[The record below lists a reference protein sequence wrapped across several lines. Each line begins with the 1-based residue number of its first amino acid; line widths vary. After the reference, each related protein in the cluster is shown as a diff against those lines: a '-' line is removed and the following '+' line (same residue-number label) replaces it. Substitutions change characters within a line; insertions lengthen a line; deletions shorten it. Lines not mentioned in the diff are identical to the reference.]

1 LGENTGLTPACDL
14 SREPSGASLPAAG
27 KGTIK
32 KVFVVLLLIAVGVG
46 AFLYFPRGGATA
58 SQNAATL
65 AILNTAIEGSRAG
78 AAFSPALDG
87 ELYATGDLVRA
98 NTDGRAVLTFFDGSS
113 LSVDPG
119 SQVKVVALNRVS
131 TDGIQVTIE
140 QSLGRSWQSVQKLK
154 TPESRYEVRT
164 PSTTAVVRGTGFL
177 TLVQQLA
184 TGGTQTTY
192 QVDEGG
198 LQVNATAGGSVNV
211 PAGTQVTIAEGAQ
224 APASATPIPPS
235 PRLEINST
243 AGLGFLV
250 VAPTGQSCGPSGSKA
265 EIFGCVVTADKVTIR
280 DPAPGRWGV
289 VMTSAGALPVGT
301 LSIDGF
307 VGATRNAGRS
317 TGRPYG
323 AGDVV
328 RTGIT
333 LTTGAQLALSV
344 FEPPTLVTSL
354 CAAAAPGRVFASGP
368 VDVRAESIRAF
379 ARDNKATPVSL
390 VFTEAELN
398 QAVNLNAPSAA
409 QGVTLSDAKIRI
421 DSGGIHGTAK
431 AATQFITVN
440 ASADVVGGPVGDKF
454 TLKVSRLAADP
465 LPPGLIDAV
474 KGLVDTST
482 ADISG
487 TVPFLVK
494 QVAFRNGCFWV
505 SGVTPN

>member
-1 LGENTGLTPACDL
+1 ML
-14 SREPSGASLPAAG
+14 ASPLRG
-27 KGTIK
+27 KALK
-32 KVFVVLLLIAVGVG
+32 KAFVVLLLIAVGIG
-46 AFLYFPRGGATA
+46 AFLYFPRGGASA
-58 SQNAATL
+58 SAQNAATL

-119 SQVKVVALNRVS
+119 SQVKVVALNRVA

-154 TPESRYEVRT
+154 PDSRYEVRT
-164 PSTTAVVRGTGFL
+164 PSTSAIVRGTGFL
-177 TLVQQLA
+177 TQVQQLA

-192 QVDEGG
+192 QVDEGA
-198 LQVNATAGGSVNV
+198 LQVNANAGGSVSV
-211 PAGTQVTIAEGAQ
+211 PAGMQVTIAEGAR

-235 PRLEINST
+235 PRLEISST

-250 VAPTGQSCGPSGSKA
+250 VAPTGQSCGPTGNKA
-265 EIFGCVVTADKVTIR
+265 EIFGCVVSADKVAIR

-289 VMTSAGALPVGT
+289 VMTSAAALQIGM
-301 LSIDGF
+301 LSIDWFLGT
-307 VGATRNAGRS
+307 TRNAGRS

-323 AGDVV
+323 AGEVV

-333 LTTGAQLALSV
+333 LTTGAQLALSA
-344 FEPPTLVTSL
+344 FEPPTVVTSV

-368 VDVRAESIRAF
+368 VDGRAESIRAF
-379 ARDNKATPVSL
+379 ARDNKATLVSL

-398 QAVNLNAPSAA
+398 QVVNLNAPSA
-409 QGVTLSDAKIRI
+409 QGVTLSDAKIHI

-431 AATQFITVN
+431 AATQFITVD

-454 TLKVSRLAADP
+454 TLKVSHLAADP

-474 KGLVDTST
+474 KGLVDTGT

>member
-1 LGENTGLTPACDL
+1 V
-14 SREPSGASLPAAG
+14 
-27 KGTIK
+27 K
-32 KVFVVLLLIAVGVG
+32 KVFVVLLLIVVGVG
-46 AFLYFPRGGATA
+46 AFLYFPRGGATTSA
-58 SQNAATL
+58 LNAATL

-78 AAFSPALDG
+78 SGFSPALDG
-87 ELYATGDLVRA
+87 EIYATGDLVRA
-98 NTDGRAVLTFFDGSS
+98 NVDGRAVLTFFDGSS

-154 TPESRYEVRT
+154 TPDSRYEVRT
-164 PSTTAVVRGTGFL
+164 PSTSAIVRGTGFL
-177 TLVQQLA
+177 TFVQQLA

-192 QVDEGG
+192 QVDEGA
-198 LQVNATAGGSVNV
+198 LQVTATAGGSVTV

-224 APASATPIPPS
+224 APATATPIAPS
-235 PRLEINST
+235 PRLEINGA

-250 VAPTGQSCGPSGSKA
+250 VAPTGQSCGPAGTKA
-265 EIFGCVVTADKVTIR
+265 EIFGCTVSGNKVTIR

-289 VMTSAGALPVGT
+289 FMTSTGALPAGT
-301 LSIDGF
+301 LNIDGF
-307 VGATRNAGRS
+307 VGAARN
-317 TGRPYG
+317 TGQTTARAYAPG
-323 AGDVV
+323 EMV

-333 LTTGAQLALSV
+333 LTVGPTLALSA
-344 FEPPTLVTSL
+344 FEPPTLVTSV

-368 VDVRAESIRAF
+368 VDGRAESVRAF
-379 ARDNKATPVSL
+379 ARDNKATAVSL

-398 QAVNLNAPSAA
+398 LAANQSVPSGA
-409 QGVTLSDAKIRI
+409 QGVTLSDTKITI
-421 DSGGIHGTAK
+421 DSGGIHGTAR
-431 AATQFITVN
+431 AATQFITLN

-454 TLKVSRLAADP
+454 TLKVSRLSADP
-465 LPPGLIDAV
+465 LPPGLVDAM
-474 KGLVDTST
+474 KGLVDSST

>member
-1 LGENTGLTPACDL
+1 VL
-14 SREPSGASLPAAG
+14 ASATG
-27 KGTIK
+27 KGRVK
-32 KVFVVLLLIAVGVG
+32 KVLVVLLLIVAGVG
-46 AFLYFPRGGATA
+46 AFLYFPRGGANTSA
-58 SQNAATL
+58 QNAATL

-98 NTDGRAVLTFFDGSS
+98 NVDGRAILTFFDGSS

-119 SQVKVVALNRVS
+119 SQVKVVELNRVS

-154 TPESRYEVRT
+154 TPDSRFEVRT
-164 PSTTAVVRGTGFL
+164 PSTTAIVRGTGFL
-177 TLVQQLA
+177 TFVQQLA

-192 QVDEGG
+192 QVDEGA

-235 PRLEINST
+235 PRLEINGT
-243 AGLGFLV
+243 PGLAYLV
-250 VAPTGQSCGPSGSKA
+250 VAPTGQSCGPAGNKA
-265 EIFGCVVTADKVTIR
+265 EIFGCVVTAEKVTIR

-323 AGDVV
+323 AGDMV

-344 FEPPTLVTSL
+344 FEPATLVTSV

-368 VDVRAESIRAF
+368 VDGRAESIRVF

-390 VFTEAELN
+390 VFTEAEMN
-398 QAVNLNAPSAA
+398 EAVNKSVPPGA

-431 AATQFITVN
+431 AATQFITVT

-454 TLKVSRLAADP
+454 TLKVSRLVADP
-465 LPPGLIDAV
+465 LPPGLVDAV
-474 KGLVDTST
+474 KGLVDTGT

-487 TVPFLVK
+487 SVPFLVK

>member
-1 LGENTGLTPACDL
+1 M
-14 SREPSGASLPAAG
+14 
-27 KGTIK
+27 K
-32 KVFVVLLLIAVGVG
+32 KVFVVLLLIVAVVG

-58 SQNAATL
+58 SAQNAATL

-78 AAFSPALDG
+78 SAFSPALDG

-98 NTDGRAVLTFFDGSS
+98 NVDGRAVLTFFDGSS

-140 QSLGRSWQSVQKLK
+140 QSLGRSWQSVQKLR
-154 TPESRYEVRT
+154 TPDSRYEVRT
-164 PSTTAVVRGTGFL
+164 PSTSAVVRGTGFL

-184 TGGTQTTY
+184 SGGTQTTY
-192 QVDEGG
+192 QVDEGA

-235 PRLEINST
+235 PRLEINGT

-250 VAPTGQSCGPSGSKA
+250 VAPTGQSCGPAGNKA

-307 VGATRNAGRS
+307 IGATRNAGRS
-317 TGRPYG
+317 TARPYG
-323 AGDVV
+323 AGDTV

-333 LTTGAQLALSV
+333 LSTGAQLALSV
-344 FEPPTLVTSL
+344 FEPPTLVNSV

-368 VDVRAESIRAF
+368 VDVRAESIKAF
-379 ARDNKATPVSL
+379 AKDNKATPVSL
-390 VFTEAELN
+390 VFTAAELN
-398 QAVNLNAPSAA
+398 ETMKQNAPSAA
-409 QGVTLSDAKIRI
+409 QGVTLSDARI
-421 DSGGIHGTAK
+421 TIDPAGIHGTAK
-431 AATQFITVN
+431 AATQFLTVN

-465 LPPGLIDAV
+465 LPPGLVDAM
-474 KGLVDTST
+474 KGLVDSST